1 MDNLTFTLFGLAI
14 FTLIFGL
21 VVERLTREDRK
32 PKDKSK

>member
-1 MDNLTFTLFGLAI
+1 MDNVTFTLLGLII
-14 FTLIFGL
+14 FLPIFVL